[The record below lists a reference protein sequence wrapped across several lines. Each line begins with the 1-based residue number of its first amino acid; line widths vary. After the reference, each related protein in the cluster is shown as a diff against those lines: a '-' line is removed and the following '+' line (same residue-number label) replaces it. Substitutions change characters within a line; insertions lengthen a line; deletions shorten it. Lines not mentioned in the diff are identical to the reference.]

1 MDFSA
6 QLTGLGVNQATNIS
20 SNRPVF
26 ETNEQIPSI
35 NRLFNDINVP
45 SDARLLKKR
54 YKEEA
59 LKQTLTTGELSMLG
73 MLPQIP
79 TLQQMCLH
87 SIVQSEE
94 ASRHAKRMLTLRYA
108 EACEFLS
115 NVLHNTYF
123 SHLGQ
128 PRFADDYITAFHV
141 QTMLTYFQ
149 LNEIT
154 FFTALWLHRNTLT
167 TGRTE
172 TPHYWKLTDL
182 YRIVARS
189 V

>member
-1 MDFSA
+1 MDFPA
-6 QLTGLGVNQATNIS
+6 QLTGLGVNQATNIPN
-20 SNRPVF
+20 NRPIF
-26 ETNEQIPSI
+26 EVNEPINSI
-35 NRLFNDINVP
+35 NRQFNDINVP
-45 SDARLLKKR
+45 SDARLLKQR
-54 YKEEA
+54 YQEEA

-87 SIVQSEE
+87 SMVQSEE

-123 SHLGQ
+123 SYQGQ
-128 PRFADDYITAFHV
+128 PRFADDYVTAFHV

-167 TGRTE
+167 PGRTE